1 MLLTAPGTAAIA
13 VVRLTG
19 PLTQSFI
26 KNHFSREAAEG
37 RPVHGILRADGQVL
51 DDPVVVAFSSGA
63 DLNLHGSQWIVESVL
78 RLAQAAG
85 FKIESASLSPSV
97 AGQFPETQSVI
108 ESEVLS
114 GLPRART
121 VLALRVLLGQTEA
134 WKALEARHSAGLVDP
149 AAIEQILSDRC
160 LENLLALPTVALIG
174 APNVGKSTIANQ
186 LFAQQRSITA
196 DLPGTTRDWVGEI
209 ADVDGLAV
217 MLLDTPGIRHTDDS
231 LEQAAIAHGG
241 KEIAR
246 ADLIVLVLDA
256 SRPLEDGQ
264 RQLLDAYPRSR
275 IVINKSDCPPAW
287 DRSVVQG
294 VFTVG
299 TTGAGID
306 DLRKSIIA
314 HFSCLG
320 IDPSHARVWT
330 DRQRE
335 MLRSWNRSAD
345 CDLFLKCSR

>member
-19 PLTQSFI
+19 PLTGPFLKS
-26 KNHFSREAAEG
+26 HFSREVVEG
-37 RPVHGILRADGQVL
+37 RCIHGILRTDGQVL
-51 DDPVVVAFSSGA
+51 DDPVIVAFTGGA

-78 RLAQAAG
+78 RLAREAG
-85 FKIESASLSPSV
+85 FEVESTSTLSSFTGHLSESESIIE
-97 AGQFPETQSVI
+97 T
-108 ESEVLS
+108 EVLS
-114 GLPRART
+114 ALPRART
-121 VLALRVLLGQTEA
+121 ELALRVLLAQIDT
-134 WKALEARHSAGLVDP
+134 WQLLEDRHSAGLV
-149 AAIEQILSDRC
+149 ASTEIERILADRC

-209 ADVDGLAV
+209 ADVGGLAV
-217 MLLDTPGIRHTDDS
+217 MLLDTPGIRQTHDP
-231 LEQAAIAHGG
+231 LEQAAIIRGG

-246 ADLIVLVLDA
+246 AHLVVIVLDA
-256 SRPLEDGQ
+256 SRPLQEGQ
-264 RQLLDAYPRSR
+264 RQLMDAYPRSLT
-275 IVINKSDCPPAW
+275 VINKSDRPPAW
-287 DRSVVQG
+287 DRSVVRG
-294 VFTVG
+294 IPTVG

-306 DLRKSIIA
+306 DLRKSIMA

-320 IDPSHARVWT
+320 IDPSLPRAWT

-335 MLRSWNRSAD
+335 MLRLWD
-345 CDLFLKCSR
+345 